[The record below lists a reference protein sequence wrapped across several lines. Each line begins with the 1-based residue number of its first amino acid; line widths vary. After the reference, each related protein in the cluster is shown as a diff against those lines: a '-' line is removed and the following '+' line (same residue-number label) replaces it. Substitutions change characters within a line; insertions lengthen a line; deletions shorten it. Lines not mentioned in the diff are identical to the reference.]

1 MGVPVTVRVVWNKFS
16 LKWLYLCFS
25 IFKHT
30 YTAYINFPFSKAH
43 LKSSTM
49 SQTPHIFI
57 PPRNRHIKP
66 YYLTPSS
73 RQVCLP
79 LFQRPIIHPLLPSL
93 FICITKSSRLSPSVG
108 IKNTGSKKGESR
120 EERAGL
126 TKWNSIWQ
134 QQRTSVRPLIS
145 WLHSFSTLLS
155 SWHDRIVYLALLW
168 GQWEIEARCL
178 VRLQTTYHIF
188 DRMVA
193 LVSVPF
199 CSPLFFKSG

>member
-1 MGVPVTVRVVWNKFS
+1 MFS
-16 LKWLYLCFS
+16 HLESGSK
-25 IFKHT
+25 
-30 YTAYINFPFSKAH
+30 YTAFLLPKAI
-43 LKSSTM
+43 LKSNTISRP
-49 SQTPHIFI
+49 PHTFI
-57 PPRNRHIKP
+57 P
-66 YYLTPSS
+66 LTTVIISS
-73 RQVCLP
+73 LIIWPPLHVKSVSLP
-79 LFQRPIIHPLLPSL
+79 PFFQRPITRPPSPFLPSL

-108 IKNTGSKKGESR
+108 IKNTGSRKGESR